1 MFSNFRM
8 RPFGE
13 FPLSQDD
20 SNMDLAQEGML
31 LWGGGGAALPVN
43 SVLPIISGTVQVGQ
57 TLTTTD
63 GTTKSITRCPMCGY
77 KTSTAARKVP
87 RFADVFRL
95 IWRV

>member
-31 LWGGGGAALPVN
+31 L
-43 SVLPIISGTVQVGQ
+43 
-57 TLTTTD
+57 
-63 GTTKSITRCPMCGY
+63 TRCPMCGY